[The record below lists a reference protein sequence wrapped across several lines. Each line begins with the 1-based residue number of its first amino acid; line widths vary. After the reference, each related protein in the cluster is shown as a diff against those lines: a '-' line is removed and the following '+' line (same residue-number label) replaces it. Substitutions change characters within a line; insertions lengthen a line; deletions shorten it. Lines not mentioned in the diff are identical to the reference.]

1 MTELMHTRLDERDPS
16 VGAVEAPSPFRSAFT
31 RARVEARGAGGLGAG
46 DAPSATAPLSGR
58 EPEEEQPAAAAGAT
72 RARAVRFEV
81 RIEKRRG
88 RRADEARWGK
98 LGLDGW
104 ELVSVVGK
112 RAFFRRRH
120 RNG

>member
-1 MTELMHTRLDERDPS
+1 MMHTRLDERDS
-16 VGAVEAPSPFRSAFT
+16 DVGAVEVPSPFRSAFA
-31 RARVEARGAGGLGAG
+31 RARVEARGAGDPPVA
-46 DAPSATAPLSGR
+46 AV
-58 EPEEEQPAAAAGAT
+58 AAA
-72 RARAVRFEV
+72 RERRVRFEV

-120 RNG
+120 RDG

>member
-1 MTELMHTRLDERDPS
+1 MTELMHTRLDERDPD
-16 VGAVEAPSPFRSAFT
+16 VGAADAHSPFRSAFA
-31 RARVEARGAGGLGAG
+31 RARVEARGAGDPGADEPPLATTPFPGGEHG
-46 DAPSATAPLSGR
+46 DEQPVAAVAAGR
-58 EPEEEQPAAAAGAT
+58 EQAA
-72 RARAVRFEV
+72 RFEV

-120 RNG
+120 RVG